1 MTVRTLAALAT
12 LTIATPAWAEQAM
25 PLSPP
30 FPHPVAIE
38 PLPPTVQAMIEDAF
52 ANGTDAEIEAVV
64 KFARRAYPTQVGVL
78 DSRLAERTAARQA
91 AEQAR
96 QAAER
101 ERVLAAGPFE
111 NWTGRGEVG
120 ASRSSGNTDNLG
132 IYASLN
138 LAREGVNWR
147 HAVRASAEV
156 QETNGVRTQERLLF
170 AYEPRYKVSDRL
182 STYGLLQAERDPLLG
197 YDARYSASVGLGYA
211 LVKQRQLTVD
221 VQGGPALRYAQLTDD
236 GSELDVSG
244 RAALDA
250 RLQLR
255 PGVTLTQNATAF
267 LDSQSNTFTSATG
280 LETQLI
286 GALTAR
292 VSYNIQHESDPAVG
306 RVATDTQSRVTF
318 VYAF

>member
-1 MTVRTLAALAT
+1 MTVRTLLALA
-12 LTIATPAWAEQAM
+12 LLAAASPAWADQA
-25 PLSPP
+25 P
-30 FPHPVAIE
+30 FPAPVPIE
-38 PLPPTVQAMIEDAF
+38 PMPASVQAMIEDAF
-52 ANGTDAEIEAVV
+52 ANGTDAEVEAVV
-64 KFARRAYPTQVGVL
+64 KYARRAFPTQVGVL
-78 DSRLAERTAARQA
+78 DTRLAERTAARQA

-96 QAAER
+96 QTAER
-101 ERVLAAGPFE
+101 ERLLAAGLFD

-120 ASRSSGNTDNLG
+120 ASRSSGNVDNLG

-138 LAREGVNWR
+138 LAREGVDWR
-147 HAVRASAEV
+147 HAVRASAEI

-182 STYGLLQAERDPLLG
+182 STYGLIQAERDPLLG
-197 YDARYSASVGLGYA
+197 YDARYSASLGLGYA
-211 LVKQRQLTVD
+211 LVKAQRLTVD
-221 VQGGPALRYAQLTDD
+221 VQGGPALRYADLTDN
-236 GSELDVSG
+236 GAELDVSG

>member
-1 MTVRTLAALAT
+1 MTVRTLIALAM
-12 LTIATPAWAEQAM
+12 LAAAAPALAEQA
-25 PLSPP
+25 P
-30 FPHPVAIE
+30 FPAPVPIE
-38 PLPPTVQAMIEDAF
+38 PIPAPVQAMIEDAF

-64 KFARRAYPTQVGVL
+64 KYARRAFPTQVGVL
-78 DSRLAERTAARQA
+78 DTRLAERTAARQA

-101 ERVLAAGPFE
+101 ERLLAAGPFD

-120 ASRSSGNTDNLG
+120 ASRSSGNVDNLG

-138 LAREGVNWR
+138 LAREGVDWR
-147 HAVRASAEV
+147 HAVRASVEI

-182 STYGLLQAERDPLLG
+182 STYGLIQAERDPLLG

-211 LVKQRQLTVD
+211 LVKERRLTVD
-221 VQGGPALRYAQLTDD
+221 VQGGPALRYAELTDN
-236 GSELDVSG
+236 GSQLDVSG

-292 VSYNIQHESDPAVG
+292 VSYNIQHESDPAIG

>member
-1 MTVRTLAALAT
+1 MTVRTLLALAM
-12 LTIATPAWAEQAM
+12 LAAATPAWADQ
-25 PLSPP
+25 PP
-30 FPHPVAIE
+30 FPAPVSIE
-38 PLPPTVQAMIEDAF
+38 PMPEAVQAMIEDAF
-52 ANGTDAEIEAVV
+52 ANGTDAEVEAVV
-64 KFARRAYPTQVGVL
+64 KYARRAFPTQSGLL
-78 DSRLAERTAARQA
+78 DSRVAARTAARQA

-96 QAAER
+96 RTAER
-101 ERVLAAGPFE
+101 ERMLAAGPFD

-120 ASRSSGNTDNLG
+120 ASRSSGNVDNLG

-138 LAREGVNWR
+138 LVREGVNWR
-147 HAVRASAEV
+147 HAVRGSAEV

-170 AYEPRYKVSDRL
+170 AYEPRYKVSERL
-182 STYGLLQAERDPLLG
+182 STYGLIQAERDPLLG
-197 YDARYSASVGLGYA
+197 YDARYSASLGLGYA
-211 LVKQRQLTVD
+211 LVKARRLTVD
-221 VQGGPALRYAQLTDD
+221 VQGGPALRYADLSDNGTQLDI
-236 GSELDVSG
+236 SG

-267 LDSQSNTFTSATG
+267 LDPQSNTFTSATG

-292 VSYNIQHESDPAVG
+292 VSYNVQHESDPAVG

>member
-1 MTVRTLAALAT
+1 MTLRTLLALA
-12 LTIATPAWAEQAM
+12 LLAAATPAWADQA
-25 PLSPP
+25 P
-30 FPHPVAIE
+30 FPAPVAIE
-38 PLPPTVQAMIEDAF
+38 PIPPAVQAMIEDAF
-52 ANGTDAEIEAVV
+52 ENGTDAEIDAVV
-64 KFARRAYPTQVGVL
+64 KYARRAFPTQAVVL
-78 DSRLAERTAARQA
+78 DNRLAERTAARQA

-96 QAAER
+96 LAAER
-101 ERVLAAGPFE
+101 ERLLTAGLFD

-120 ASRSSGNTDNLG
+120 ASRSTGNTDNLG

-138 LAREGVNWR
+138 LTREGVNWR

-182 STYGLLQAERDPLLG
+182 STYGLIQGERDPLLG
-197 YDARYSASVGLGYA
+197 YDARYSASLGLGYA
-211 LVKQRQLTVD
+211 LVKQRRLTVD
-221 VQGGPALRYAQLTDD
+221 VQGGPALRYAQLTDN
-236 GSELDVSG
+236 GSELDISG
-244 RAALDA
+244 RAAIDA

-292 VSYNIQHESDPAVG
+292 MSYNIQHESDPTLG

>member
-1 MTVRTLAALAT
+1 MTLRTLLALAT
-12 LTIATPAWAEQAM
+12 LAAATPAWADQA
-25 PLSPP
+25 P
-30 FPHPVAIE
+30 FPAPVAIE
-38 PLPPTVQAMIEDAF
+38 PIPPSVQAMIEDAF
-52 ANGTDAEIEAVV
+52 ENGTDAEIDAVV
-64 KFARRAYPTQVGVL
+64 KYARRAFPTQAVVL
-78 DSRLAERTAARQA
+78 DNRLAERTAARQA
-91 AEQAR
+91 AAAAQAT
-96 QAAER
+96 AER
-101 ERVLAAGPFE
+101 ERLLAAGPFD

-120 ASRSSGNTDNLG
+120 ASRSTGNVNNLG
-132 IYASLN
+132 IYASLD
-138 LAREGVNWR
+138 LTREGVNWR
-147 HAVRASAEV
+147 HAVRASAQV
-156 QETNGVRTQERLLF
+156 QETNNVRTQERLLF

-182 STYGLLQAERDPLLG
+182 SAYGLIQAERDPLLG
-197 YDARYSASVGLGYA
+197 YDARYSASLGLGYA
-211 LVKQRQLTVD
+211 LVKEQRLTVD
-221 VQGGPALRYAQLTDD
+221 VQGGPALRYANLTDN
-236 GSELDVSG
+236 GSELYVSG

-292 VSYNIQHESDPAVG
+292 VSYNIQHESDPAIG

>member
-1 MTVRTLAALAT
+1 MTVRTLLALAT
-12 LTIATPAWAEQAM
+12 LAVATPARADQ
-25 PLSPP
+25 PPPP

-64 KFARRAYPTQVGVL
+64 KFARRAYPTQVGIL
-78 DSRLAERTAARQA
+78 DTRLAERTAARQA
-91 AEQAR
+91 EEQAR

-101 ERVLAAGPFE
+101 ERLLAAGPFE
-111 NWTGRGEVG
+111 NWTGRGEIG
-120 ASRSSGNTDNLG
+120 ASRSSGNVDNLG

-138 LAREGVNWR
+138 LAREGVSWR

-182 STYGLLQAERDPLLG
+182 SAYGLLQAERDPLLG
-197 YDARYSASVGLGYA
+197 YDARYSGSLGLGYA
-211 LVKQRQLTVD
+211 LVKARRLTVD

-236 GSELDVSG
+236 GAQLDISG

-292 VSYNIQHESDPAVG
+292 VSYNVQHESDPAVG